1 MTETEWWIIVGIAA
15 TLAALAGYLLGIVR
29 AQRRLVEVSEAKAAA
44 VTALEQE
51 RKSAAER
58 QAAFD
63 QARTQLAE
71 TFDSLSHHSLRTNS
85 EEFLRLAS
93 ENFKQLLVKSSDE
106 LERREKSI
114 EHMLKPIRE
123 ALDKTERQIREVE
136 KERKEAYGSLHK
148 HLESMAQS
156 QRDLQDETR
165 NLVQALRRPE
175 VRGRWG
181 ELTLRRLVEL
191 AGMVEHCDFFEQEQ
205 VSSEQGALRPD
216 MVIRLPAG
224 REIVVDIKTP
234 LDAYLSAA
242 ESSDD
247 EQRQRALVLHAR
259 NVRAR
264 VRELAQKSYWSQFKH
279 APDFV
284 VLFIPGEQ
292 FLAAALEQDN
302 NLLEDAL
309 RQKVILA
316 TPTSFIALLRAVAY
330 GWRQEQ
336 LASNAE
342 KIREIGEELFDR
354 LTLFATHLDKLGRS
368 LDSSVTHFN
377 KAVGSFDS
385 RVLPSARKFSELGI
399 SGKKEL
405 ESPQQIER
413 GARSIEPPDSA
424 SSS

>member
-1 MTETEWWIIVGIAA
+1 MTETQWWIIVGSA
-15 TLAALAGYLLGIVR
+15 TALAALAGYLLGMLR

-51 RKSAAER
+51 RQAAVNR
-58 QAAFD
+58 QAAFE
-63 QARTQLAE
+63 QTRAQLAE
-71 TFDSLSHHSLRTNS
+71 TFNTLSHQSLRTNS
-85 EEFLRLAS
+85 EEFLRLAA

-114 EHMLKPIRE
+114 DHMLKPIRE
-123 ALDKTERQIREVE
+123 ALNKTEQQIREVE

-148 HLESMAQS
+148 HLESMAQT
-156 QRDLQDETR
+156 QQVLQNETR

-205 VSSEQGALRPD
+205 ISGEQGVLRPD
-216 MVIRLPAG
+216 MVIRMPAG

-234 LDAYLSAA
+234 LDAYLSAV
-242 ESSDD
+242 ESTDD
-247 EQRQRALVLHAR
+247 AQRQHALTSHAR

-264 VRELAQKSYWSQFKH
+264 VRELAQKSYWAQFKH

-292 FLAAALEQDN
+292 FLAAALEHDT

-336 LASNAE
+336 LAHNAE

-354 LTLFATHLDKLGRS
+354 LTLFAEHLDRLGRS
-368 LDSSVTHFN
+368 LDSSVNHFN

-399 SGKKEL
+399 SGKKEIEPL
-405 ESPQQIER
+405 QQVER
-413 GARSIEPPDSA
+413 GARSVESTEPA